1 MQELIAT
8 KWFQRLS
15 LAACFG
21 LIGAVFA
28 SFWWQEWQYLLPT
41 PVPEGYQEVF
51 LGKQVP
57 QNVLNQ
63 FSHYTDN
70 QGDTDIN

>member
-1 MQELIAT
+1 MRKITTT
-8 KWFQRLS
+8 KWFQRLA
-15 LAACFG
+15 LATCFG

-51 LGKQVP
+51 VGKEIP
-57 QNVLNQ
+57 QYV
-63 FSHYTDN
+63 
-70 QGDTDIN
+70 